1 MLLPSRL
8 ARTYP
13 HHAKQRRWS
22 ETRGCGAPMAST
34 SFPTLISPL
43 RESSRRAESLMGLA
57 KPSRSLARS
66 LTSRTSRPTGISAS
80 GASLSLSVTATPHF
94 ARVMQTSA
102 TADPSFRIPDGS
114 RGPVPREV
122 ECFFEREGNGLGLHA
137 SLGPPL
143 VVLPR
148 GESVQVRTRGPHL
161 DWCAPQQGGQHEGV
175 HEAEGVQD
183 SAVHSH
189 LMSGPLLR
197 DEVLGPADPTLRRHD
212 TDQFSQSL
220 VLP

>member
-22 ETRGCGAPMAST
+22 ETLGCGAPMAST

-43 RESSRRAESLMGLA
+43 RESSRRTESLMGLA
-57 KPSRSLARS
+57 KPSRSFARS

-80 GASLSLSVTATPHF
+80 GGASLRLSVTATPPF

-114 RGPVPREV
+114 RGPVAREV
-122 ECFFEREGNGLGLHA
+122 ECFFEREGDGLGLRA

-143 VVLPR
+143 EVLSR
-148 GESVQVRTRGPHL
+148 GESVQVRTESGL
-161 DWCAPQQGGQHEGV
+161 SCAVAGSDRASRRTLH
-175 HEAEGVQD
+175 
-183 SAVHSH
+183 
-189 LMSGPLLR
+189 PLLR
-197 DEVLGPADPTLRRHD
+197 HGRR
-212 TDQFSQSL
+212 
-220 VLP
+220 

>member
-22 ETRGCGAPMAST
+22 ETRGCGAPMASIR
-34 SFPTLISPL
+34 FPTLILPL

-57 KPSRSLARS
+57 KPSRSFARS

-80 GASLSLSVTATPHF
+80 GGASLSLSITATPPF

-114 RGPVPREV
+114 RGPTPRLV
-122 ECFFEREGNGLGLHA
+122 RPAAEG
-137 SLGPPL
+137 
-143 VVLPR
+143 
-148 GESVQVRTRGPHL
+148 E
-161 DWCAPQQGGQHEGV
+161 HEGV
-175 HEAEGVQD
+175 HDAEGVQD

-197 DEVLGPADPTLRRHD
+197 DEVLEPADPTLRRHD
-212 TDQFSQSL
+212 TYQSTQRL

>member
-43 RESSRRAESLMGLA
+43 RESSRRTESLMGLA
-57 KPSRSLARS
+57 KPSRSFARS

-80 GASLSLSVTATPHF
+80 GGASLSLSVTATPHF

-102 TADPSFRIPDGS
+102 TADLSFRIPDGS
-114 RGPVPREV
+114 RGPGGDARPLRGSACNSSALFLVSYD
-122 ECFFEREGNGLGLHA
+122 
-137 SLGPPL
+137 SLNIL
-143 VVLPR
+143 VY
-148 GESVQVRTRGPHL
+148 T
-161 DWCAPQQGGQHEGV
+161 
-175 HEAEGVQD
+175 
-183 SAVHSH
+183 
-189 LMSGPLLR
+189 LLR
-197 DEVLGPADPTLRRHD
+197 ISASDPSVARTLGCWEAFETERLRDWLEVGL
-212 TDQFSQSL
+212 S
-220 VLP
+220 